1 MTAEEVIEGI
11 CTATAAGD
19 FAAVAALFAS
29 DAVVFGTLGGVDQEV
44 VLHGPD
50 ALTRY
55 FADVAATWDEWRVE
69 ADRVLRNGDVFVVFW
84 HETARTRELEMH
96 NETASLFTVRNGKV
110 IEARGYLDRAA
121 ALEAAGLS

>member
-1 MTAEEVIEGI
+1 MTADEVIKGI
-11 CTATAAGD
+11 CTASAAGD
-19 FAAVAALFAS
+19 FAGVAAHFAA

-50 ALTRY
+50 AVVRY

-69 ADRVLRNGDVFVVFW
+69 AERVLRNGDVFVVFW
-84 HETARTRELEMH
+84 HETARSRELETH
-96 NETASLFTVRNGKV
+96 NETATLFTVRDGKV
-110 IEARGYLDRAA
+110 VEARGYLDRAA

>member
-1 MTAEEVIEGI
+1 MTADDVIKGI
-11 CTATAAGD
+11 CTASAAGD
-19 FAAVAALFAS
+19 FAGVAAHFAS

-50 ALTRY
+50 AVVRY

-69 ADRVLRNGDVFVVFW
+69 AERVLRNGDVFVVFW
-84 HETARTRELEMH
+84 HETARSRELETH
-96 NETASLFTVRNGKV
+96 NETATVFTVRDGKV
-110 IEARGYLDRAA
+110 VEARGYLDRAA